1 MEKGFE
7 SLSEDEIG
15 NLVEDL
21 LAMIKAS
28 DPKAYIQA
36 HQEENETIIKLGGE
50 KALSYMLSQFEE
62 GNAEGL
68 YIMMELCKDILGVR
82 NNVSDETLSPWEWYE
97 ALSIRKK
104 I

>member
-1 MEKGFE
+1 
-7 SLSEDEIG
+7 
-15 NLVEDL
+15 
-21 LAMIKAS
+21 
-28 DPKAYIQA
+28 
-36 HQEENETIIKLGGE
+36 
-50 KALSYMLSQFEE
+50 MLSQFEE